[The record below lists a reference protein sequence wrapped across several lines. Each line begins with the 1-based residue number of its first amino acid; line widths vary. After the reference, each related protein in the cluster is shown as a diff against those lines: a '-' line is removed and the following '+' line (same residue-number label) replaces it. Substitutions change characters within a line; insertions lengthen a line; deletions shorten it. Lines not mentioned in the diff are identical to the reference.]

1 MGKKKEVNQENQKPL
16 ENQKTL
22 EEKNLIE
29 RHTTPEGKVNI
40 GTAMLE
46 LEAKIKQLFEITYQQ
61 HNALEFI
68 NAWFEQN
75 AKTAIQDVDKP
86 KIELL

>member
-1 MGKKKEVNQENQKPL
+1 MEENQKSV

-46 LEAKIKQLFEITYQQ
+46 LEAKIKQLYDITYQQ
-61 HNALEFI
+61 HNALEWI

-75 AKTAIQDVDKP
+75 AKNAVQVDVP

>member
-1 MGKKKEVNQENQKPL
+1 MEKENQKP
-16 ENQKTL
+16 L

-40 GTAMLE
+40 GTALLE
-46 LEAKIKQLFEITYQQ
+46 LDAKIKQLFEITYEQ

-75 AKTAIQDVDKP
+75 AKNVIQEGEKP
-86 KIELL
+86 KIELLK